1 MPLWPYSQSSGGQ
14 GNLPLAQRRCPS
26 YLIGDDDHLQPG
38 ETIMQGQNRIL
49 DDIAKLLTNAAGAA
63 KGMSEEIET
72 LVRQQAERVMTSLDF
87 MPREEFDVLKAMI
100 VKVQKENDALSQRVA
115 ALEKSQAGAKGSQ
128 ATAKTKAKSQKK
140 PAAKKKS

>member
-1 MPLWPYSQSSGGQ
+1 
-14 GNLPLAQRRCPS
+14 
-26 YLIGDDDHLQPG
+26 
-38 ETIMQGQNRIL
+38 MQGQNRML

-63 KGMSEEIET
+63 KGMGEEIET

-100 VKVQKENDALSQRVA
+100 VKAQKENDALSKRVA
-115 ALEKSQAGAKGSQ
+115 ALEKSQAGAKSSR
-128 ATAKTKAKSQKK
+128 AAAKTKAKSKKK

>member
-1 MPLWPYSQSSGGQ
+1 
-14 GNLPLAQRRCPS
+14 
-26 YLIGDDDHLQPG
+26 LIVDDDHLQPG
-38 ETIMQGQNRIL
+38 ETIMQGQNRML

-63 KGMSEEIET
+63 KGMGEEIET

-100 VKVQKENDALSQRVA
+100 VKAQKENDALSKRVA
-115 ALEKSQAGAKGSQ
+115 ALEKSQAGAK
-128 ATAKTKAKSQKK
+128 TKAKSKKK

>member
-1 MPLWPYSQSSGGQ
+1 
-14 GNLPLAQRRCPS
+14 
-26 YLIGDDDHLQPG
+26 
-38 ETIMQGQNRIL
+38 MQGQNRIL

-115 ALEKSQAGAKGSQ
+115 ALEKSQAGAKRSQ